1 VIVKKILTLILLTTF
16 ISCQTS
22 DSKEKKPNIV
32 LIMADDLGW
41 SDLSYMGSN
50 YYETPNID
58 KLAKS
63 GMIFYNAYAS
73 SANCAPSRA
82 SMMTGK
88 YHPDHGIYTVSP
100 SDRGID
106 KTRKIIPTKNT
117 ENLDLDFFL
126 IPEMLKSEGYINAH
140 VGKWHLGSKGFYP
153 EQNGFDI
160 NIGGWEKGSPKGGY
174 FSPYKNP
181 KLEDGPKGEYLTDR
195 LTNEA
200 IKFID
205 QNKKKPF
212 FLHLSFHSVHTPIQA
227 KKEYQEKYSKKNGD
241 ENHNRSDY
249 AGMINSLD
257 ENIGRVLNKIEK
269 LGLSEN
275 TLIIFT
281 SDNGGIRSISNQYP
295 LRAGKGSYYE
305 GGIRVPLIF
314 SWHGK
319 ITAGTK
325 SYERVSNIDFYPT
338 IKNVIDHNNENLEL
352 DGVDLNPIFE
362 GKNLKKRALFFHF
375 PIYLEA
381 YNVRKDDGR
390 DPLFRTR
397 PGSVIIKENWKLHHY
412 FEDNGLELYNI
423 KKDVSESKDL
433 SKKNK
438 EKTKEL
444 FDDLKKWREDKN
456 APIPSDKN
464 PKYNQKFVDSLI
476 FLIKD
481 KKLSGRV
488 KGLIRVLDH

>member
-1 VIVKKILTLILLTTF
+1 MIVKKILTLILLTTF

-227 KKEYQEKYSKKNGD
+227 KKEYQEKYSKKN
-241 ENHNRSDY
+241 
-249 AGMINSLD
+249 A
-257 ENIGRVLNKIEK
+257 
-269 LGLSEN
+269 
-275 TLIIFT
+275 
-281 SDNGGIRSISNQYP
+281 
-295 LRAGKGSYYE
+295 
-305 GGIRVPLIF
+305 
-314 SWHGK
+314 
-319 ITAGTK
+319 
-325 SYERVSNIDFYPT
+325 
-338 IKNVIDHNNENLEL
+338 
-352 DGVDLNPIFE
+352 
-362 GKNLKKRALFFHF
+362 
-375 PIYLEA
+375 
-381 YNVRKDDGR
+381 
-390 DPLFRTR
+390 
-397 PGSVIIKENWKLHHY
+397 
-412 FEDNGLELYNI
+412 
-423 KKDVSESKDL
+423 
-433 SKKNK
+433 
-438 EKTKEL
+438 
-444 FDDLKKWREDKN
+444 
-456 APIPSDKN
+456 
-464 PKYNQKFVDSLI
+464 KF
-476 FLIKD
+476 
-481 KKLSGRV
+481 
-488 KGLIRVLDH
+488 